1 MNNTVER
8 VIQSPDKDAI
18 GDMATYC
25 VGCGACA
32 YLDPAFNIV
41 KNIDGCYQASVQGSI
56 VNEDAV
62 GSACPFASSI
72 NEDVLGGELFS
83 KQADVHHDQYL
94 GYWLNAYVGYVSADG

>member
-1 MNNTVER
+1 MSNTVEQ

-56 VNEDAV
+56 AKEDVVN
-62 GSACPFASSI
+62 SACPFASSI
-72 NEDVLGGELFS
+72 NEDVLGGEHFL
-83 KQADVHHDQYL
+83 QA
-94 GYWLNAYVGYVSADG
+94 GWRAP